1 VGFGVLAET
10 NFIGGSAGAELLP
23 HPNARKKS
31 VVAGCHDQRA
41 RGSRYPELHFHVAIK
56 ILLINY
62 EYPPLGGGAGQ
73 ATAALAREFAAAGR
87 EPLVLTSR
95 FRDQPAEEV
104 VAGVRLRRVAVVRRR
119 ADRCTPIEM
128 LTFLAGA
135 STVALREIRAWK
147 PHAAIAFFGIPSG
160 PVGLLLKLT
169 TGVPYIVSLRGGDV
183 PGFQPYDLALFHK
196 LLGPVI
202 RLLWRNA
209 AAVVAN
215 SAGLQTLAQRFAPE
229 RPIGVIPNGVDATT
243 FHPPAEMVPRSGPV
257 RLLFVG
263 RVVYQKGLDVLLHT
277 LAALPPALD
286 WQLEIIGDGD
296 ARPALTLEAAQ
307 LGLASRIT
315 FAGWC
320 DRAVIAERYRQADL
334 FVFPSR
340 DEGMPNVVLE
350 AMASGLPIVATAIA
364 GSEELVRE
372 GENGCLVPSGEAPA
386 LADALAR
393 LIAQPEQLRAM
404 GRASREIVEREYT
417 WTRVAACYLDL
428 LREKCARH

>member
-1 VGFGVLAET
+1 M
-10 NFIGGSAGAELLP
+10 
-23 HPNARKKS
+23 
-31 VVAGCHDQRA
+31 
-41 RGSRYPELHFHVAIK
+41 K

-73 ATAALAREFAAAGR
+73 ATAALAREFAAAGH

-104 VAGVRLRRVAVVRRR
+104 VAGVRLVRVPVIRRR
-119 ADRCTPIEM
+119 ADRCTPPEM
-128 LTFLAGA
+128 LTFLASA
-135 STVALREIRAWK
+135 SWTALREIAGWK
-147 PHAAIAFFGIPSG
+147 PDATIAFFGIPSG
-160 PVGLLLKLT
+160 PVALLLKLT
-169 TGVPYIVSLRGGDV
+169 AGAPYVVSLRGGDV

-202 RLLWRNA
+202 RLLWRH
-209 AAVVAN
+209 AVATVAN
-215 SAGLQTLAQRFAPE
+215 SGGLKSLGQKFAPE
-229 RPIGVIPNGVDATT
+229 LPIGVIPNGVNVAT
-243 FHPPAEMVPRSGPV
+243 FHPAAEQGPHHGPV

-263 RVVYQKGLDVLLHT
+263 RVVFQKGLDVLFRA
-277 LAALPPALD
+277 LAALPTELD
-286 WQLEIIGDGD
+286 WELEIIGDGD

-307 LGLASRIT
+307 LGIAPRIT
-315 FAGWC
+315 FSGWQ
-320 DRAVIAERYRQADL
+320 DRAVIAERYRAADL

-372 GENGCLVPSGEAPA
+372 GENGHLVPTENAPA

-393 LIAQPEQLRAM
+393 LIAQPETRRAM
-404 GRASREIVEREYT
+404 GRASRERIEREYT
-417 WTRVAACYLDL
+417 WARVAACYLDL
-428 LREKCARH
+428 LREKCAPSKS